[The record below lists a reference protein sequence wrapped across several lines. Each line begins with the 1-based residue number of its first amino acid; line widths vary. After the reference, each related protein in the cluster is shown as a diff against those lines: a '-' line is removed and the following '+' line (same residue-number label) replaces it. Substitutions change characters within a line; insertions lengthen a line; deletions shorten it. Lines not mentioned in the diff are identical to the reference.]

1 MIWVTYHCP
10 YCGAVT
16 GVERDA
22 YMNDKCVT
30 REPLDDWTYADAT
43 DDDVEAADGIR
54 FVCLGDGARAP
65 SSDGASDPGR
75 DVPAVDEP
83 EDSASEAAGGEGGA
97 NDPRPE
103 EDGCGRTFYLNY
115 VRYADGEEVD
125 HRTPDI
131 DRPRFDFSP

>member
-1 MIWVTYHCP
+1 MVWVTYHCP

-30 REPLDDWTYADAT
+30 REPLDGWTYADAT
-43 DDDVEAADGIR
+43 DDVEAADGVR
-54 FVCLGDGARAP
+54 FVCLGDGAR
-65 SSDGASDPGR
+65 
-75 DVPAVDEP
+75 DEP
-83 EDSASEAAGGEGGA
+83 GGGPAAADAPTGEGGA
-97 NDPRPE
+97 NDPRPD
-103 EDGCGRTFYLNY
+103 EDGCGRTFYLNS
-115 VRYADGEEVD
+115 VRYADGAEVD

>member
-1 MIWVTYHCP
+1 MVWVTYHCP

-30 REPLDDWTYADAT
+30 REPLDGWTYAAPT
-43 DDDVEAADGIR
+43 DDVEAADGIE
-54 FVCLGDGARAP
+54 FVCLGDGAR
-65 SSDGASDPGR
+65 DPGS
-75 DVPAVDEP
+75 DDIAAAGAP
-83 EDSASEAAGGEGGA
+83 EDSGSATAAGEGGA
-97 NDPRPE
+97 NDPRPD

-115 VRYADGEEVD
+115 VQYADGEEVD

>member
-1 MIWVTYHCP
+1 MVWVTYHCP

-30 REPLDDWTYADAT
+30 REPLDGWTYADAT
-43 DDDVEAADGIR
+43 DDVEAADGVR
-54 FVCLGDGARAP
+54 FVCLGDGARD
-65 SSDGASDPGR
+65 SDGDATGASADR
-75 DVPAVDEP
+75 RPA
-83 EDSASEAAGGEGGA
+83 GEGGA
-97 NDPRPE
+97 NDPRPG

-115 VRYADGEEVD
+115 VKYADGVEVD

>member
-1 MIWVTYHCP
+1 MVWVTYHCP

-22 YMNDKCVT
+22 YLNDKCVT
-30 REPLDDWTYADAT
+30 REPLDGWTYADAT
-43 DDDVEAADGIR
+43 DDVDAADGIR
-54 FVCLGDGARAP
+54 FVCLGDGARDRAG
-65 SSDGASDPGR
+65 DR
-75 DVPAVDEP
+75 DVDAARDEDGDAPARAA
-83 EDSASEAAGGEGGA
+83 SASTEVGDGGA

-103 EDGCGRTFYLNY
+103 EDGCGRTFYLSY
-115 VRYADGEEVD
+115 VRYADGDEVS

>member
-1 MIWVTYHCP
+1 MVWVTYRCP

-30 REPLDDWTYADAT
+30 REPLDGWTYADAT
-43 DDDVEAADGIR
+43 DDVEAADGIR
-54 FVCLGDGARAP
+54 FVCLGDGAR
-65 SSDGASDPGR
+65 DR
-75 DVPAVDEP
+75 DA
-83 EDSASEAAGGEGGA
+83 EDATPAAGATPSGEGGA
-97 NDPRPE
+97 NDPRPD

-115 VRYADGEEVD
+115 VKYADGTEVD

>member
-1 MIWVTYHCP
+1 MVWVTYHCP

-30 REPLDDWTYADAT
+30 REPLDGWTYADAT
-43 DDDVEAADGIR
+43 DDVEDGDGIR
-54 FVCLGDGARAP
+54 FVCLGDGARDRDADDATPTGGATP
-65 SSDGASDPGR
+65 S
-75 DVPAVDEP
+75 
-83 EDSASEAAGGEGGA
+83 GEGGA
-97 NDPRPE
+97 NDPRPD

-115 VRYADGEEVD
+115 VKYADGSEVD